1 MVLKGSILPSLYK
14 VRMISLPHPSKFMCV
29 DDMKLPEVG
38 YNENRWTLISYIQH
52 PIGWSF
58 GGFVF
63 KLLSAHILLMG
74 SILSAQNAYFPGISS
89 FYRNGFL
96 WRTEQD
102 NIQTEVSSSFAQE
115 KGG

>member
-1 MVLKGSILPSLYK
+1 M
-14 VRMISLPHPSKFMCV
+14 PHPSKFMCV

-63 KLLSAHILLMG
+63 KLLSAYL
-74 SILSAQNAYFPGISS
+74 
-89 FYRNGFL
+89 
-96 WRTEQD
+96 
-102 NIQTEVSSSFAQE
+102 
-115 KGG
+115 